1 MPRKWILAA
10 IGGGETAGPEV
21 EAFGR
26 LVAHV
31 GAILMTGGVPKQ
43 NSSAVTERA
52 QFGCK
57 AAGGLMI
64 SVLPNKDPNKIDRC
78 TGERRFEVRT
88 KTSKYGRDPITGAAA
103 DMIFV
108 FPGEVGTLVELAYA
122 SKAERPIVFCGTEAQ
137 WKKMDE
143 VRKDK
148 RTEIREAIQKA
159 ISEYRP
165 DSNCADLKRDQV
177 TQAAD
182 HLEQKLK
189 EALQK
194 NNLGT
199 TAHFLQSFLQV
210 CSAPAPA
217 DTNFQGLPDCSGVE
231 EFRGLVDEL
240 SAFGPNGCFP

>member
-26 LVAHV
+26 LVAHA

-52 QFGCK
+52 QFGCE

-64 SVLPNKDPNKIDRC
+64 SVLPNKDPNEIVRC
-78 TGERRFEVRT
+78 RGKRRFEVRT

-122 SKAERPIVFCGTEAQ
+122 SREKRPIVFCGTKAQ
-137 WKKMDE
+137 WKEMDE
-143 VRKDK
+143 VRQKS
-148 RTEIREAIQKA
+148 RSEIREGIEKA
-159 ISEYRP
+159 IREYRP
-165 DSNCADLKRDQV
+165 DSKCADS
-177 TQAAD
+177 TPAEAAQAAD

-189 EALQK
+189 EALQE
-194 NNLGT
+194 NNPGT
-199 TAHFLQSFLQV
+199 IAHFLQSFPQV
-210 CSAPAPA
+210 CSAPVPA
-217 DTNFQGLPDCSGVE
+217 GTHFRGLPNCSGVE
-231 EFRGLVDEL
+231 EFRRLVDEM
-240 SAFGPNGCFP
+240 SAFDSNGCF